1 MLRCGPSVDASL
13 SGELKG
19 ESIWNHLDVDLNV
32 AHTSAISL
40 EMLGLVPAWTSMMM
54 TKDLSVRREAE
65 LLKIH
70 TMEEHKRWLVS
81 WSLRCPS
88 PHGPSRC
95 GLARRLTRTG
105 MARCETS
112 SSCAPA

>member
-1 MLRCGPSVDASL
+1 MLRCDPSVDASL
-13 SGELKG
+13 SGEQKD

-40 EMLGLVPAWTSMMM
+40 EMLGLVPAWTSMVM

-70 TMEEHKRWLVS
+70 TMEAHERWRVS

-88 PHGPSRC
+88 PAGQRRR
-95 GLARRLTRTG
+95 GLALELAKIG
-105 MARCETS
+105 MVPCGTS

>member
-19 ESIWNHLDVDLNV
+19 ESTWNRLDVDLNV

-40 EMLGLVPAWTSMMM
+40 EMLGLVPAWTSMVM

-65 LLKIH
+65 LLKMH
-70 TMEEHKRWLVS
+70 TMEEHKHWLVN

-88 PHGPSRC
+88 PAGRRRR
-95 GLARRLTRTG
+95 GLALHLAQTG
-105 MARCETS
+105 MVPCGTS